1 MKLQKIRW
9 KILIFVWR
17 MKGATISGNVRIYGK
32 IRIEGDFHN
41 LAIGAESVL
50 NHGVLLNC
58 RDKLTIGEKVHLS
71 SFVQIHTGKLTQTFP
86 RIHNK
91 EAVTISDEVW
101 VASSCIINSGV
112 TLAKRVTV
120 GAGSIV
126 LKSVLKENIFVCG
139 SPAREMN
146 Q

>member
-1 MKLQKIRW
+1 MKFQRIKW
-9 KILIFVWR
+9 KILIYVWR
-17 MKGATISGNVRIYGK
+17 MKGATISGSVRIYGK
-32 IRIEGDFHN
+32 IRIEGDFRN
-41 LAIGAESVL
+41 LAIGAETVL

-71 SFVQIHTGKLTQTFP
+71 PFVQIHTGKLTQTFP

-91 EAVTISDEVW
+91 EAVIISDEVW
-101 VASSCIINSGV
+101 VASSCIIGSGV
-112 TLAKRVTV
+112 TLANRVTV
-120 GAGSIV
+120 GAGSVV
-126 LKSVLKENIFVCG
+126 LKSILKENSFVWG